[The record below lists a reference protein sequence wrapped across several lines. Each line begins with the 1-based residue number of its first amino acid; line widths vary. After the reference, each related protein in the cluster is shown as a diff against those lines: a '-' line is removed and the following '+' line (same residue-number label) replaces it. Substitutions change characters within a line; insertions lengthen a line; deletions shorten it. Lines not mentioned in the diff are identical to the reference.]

1 MGYKQLSALIASFQE
16 NYQDL
21 LRFLTQRT
29 GDPDRAA
36 DVAQETYLKLAAV
49 TGGNVIENP
58 RAYVYR
64 VADNLAIDV
73 MRGDARRG
81 ARQVAA
87 ETGEAVA
94 DLAPSPETALWS
106 RERLDQ
112 LDKALG
118 ELPPKARLAL
128 LYFRLDGLSH
138 AEIAAR
144 LGVSQSM
151 VAKYIAQALR
161 HCRDRLRLAEQN

>member
-1 MGYKQLSALIASFQE
+1 MGYRPLSILVASFQE

-36 DVAQETYLKLAAV
+36 DVAQDTFLKLAAV
-49 TGGNVIENP
+49 GGAATIDNP

-64 VADNLAIDV
+64 VANNLAIDT
-73 MRGDARRG
+73 MRREARRR
-81 ARQVAA
+81 ARQAA
-87 ETGEAVA
+87 PEAGEAVA
-94 DLAPSPETALWS
+94 DPTPSPETALLS
-106 RERLDQ
+106 KERLDQ
-112 LDKALG
+112 LDSALG
-118 ELPPKARLAL
+118 ELPSKARLAL
-128 LYFRLDGLSH
+128 LYFRVDELSH

-151 VAKYIAQALR
+151 VAKYIAYALR
-161 HCRDRLRLAEQN
+161 HCRDRLWTVEHN